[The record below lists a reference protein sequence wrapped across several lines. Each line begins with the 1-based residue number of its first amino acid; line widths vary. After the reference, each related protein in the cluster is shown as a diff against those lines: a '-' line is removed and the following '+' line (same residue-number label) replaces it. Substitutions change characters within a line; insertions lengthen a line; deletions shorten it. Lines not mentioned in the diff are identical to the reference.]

1 MSTIL
6 AHGSAGIWDEV
17 LVVAIPL
24 LVIIVFTIVS
34 EVRSRRRGAE
44 DDEGAEG
51 DSDEGEWDNEN

>member
-1 MSTIL
+1 
-6 AHGSAGIWDEV
+6 V

-34 EVRSRRRGAE
+34 EVRSRRLGAE